1 MSTAL
6 SLTKLPSQSK
16 SAPATRLKLTE
27 LRIANLSN
35 PQVGVAYIYD
45 TVTPSLAIRVTSAGA
60 RSFVIVKKIRG
71 RAQRITLGRFPGLR
85 LDDARQAARTIAGE
99 IAKGDDP
106 VALRRAAR
114 ARKMKLADLWPS
126 YLSHLKQRNRTWRR
140 DKQRW
145 ESEVSPALGKKA
157 LAEITRSDCQG
168 LIDRIGADR
177 PIAANRVAAFLAAFL
192 NFAVRSD
199 RLAVNPAKG
208 LIRFQETSRTRV
220 LKSDELENL
229 LKALEEEGE
238 PWASVFLMLLFT
250 GARRGSII
258 SMRWEDIDLG
268 AAVWTIP
275 AQVAKNK
282 TATPIP
288 LTEPALNLLRQQL
301 VRSAGE
307 PWVFPSAIGRGHVV
321 GLPKAWARVLR
332 RAGIKNL
339 RIHDIRRSVGTA
351 MARTGASP
359 HLIATGL
366 GHRSIASAKAYVRL
380 AGEDARKALGDAV
393 ASLTLV
399 GPSNV

>member
-1 MSTAL
+1 MNTVL
-6 SLTKLPSQSK
+6 SLTRLPSRSK
-16 SAPATRLKLTE
+16 PMPVRRVKLTE
-27 LRIANLSN
+27 LRIANLTK
-35 PQVGVAYIYD
+35 PQLGVAYIYD
-45 TVTPSLAIRVTSAGA
+45 TVTPSLAIRVTPAGG
-60 RSFVIVKKIRG
+60 RSFVVVKKING
-71 RAQRITLGRFPGLR
+71 QTQRITLGRFPGLR

-114 ARKMKLADLWPS
+114 ARKIKLADLWPS

-145 ESEVSPALGKKA
+145 EDEVGPALGNKA
-157 LAEITRSDCQG
+157 LADITRGDCQT
-168 LIDRIGADR
+168 LVDRIGADH
-177 PIAANRVAAFLAAFL
+177 PIAANRIAAFLSALL

-199 RLAVNPAKG
+199 RLAVNPANG
-208 LIRFQETSRTRV
+208 LIRYQETSRSRV
-220 LKSDELENL
+220 LKSDELQNL
-229 LKALEEEGE
+229 LSSIETEGE

-250 GARRGSII
+250 GARRGSVI

-268 AAVWTIP
+268 AVIWTIP

-288 LTEPALNLLRQQL
+288 LTEPAVRLLRQRL
-301 VRSAGE
+301 ERSAGE
-307 PWVFPSAIGRGHVV
+307 PWVFPSPIGGSHLV

-366 GHRSIASAKAYVRL
+366 GHRSIASARAYVRL
-380 AGEDARKALGDAV
+380 AGEDARQALGDAV
-393 ASLTLV
+393 ASLTSV
-399 GPSNV
+399 RPGNV

>member
-1 MSTAL
+1 M
-6 SLTKLPSQSK
+6 PV
-16 SAPATRLKLTE
+16 RRVKLTE
-27 LRIANLSN
+27 LRIANLTK
-35 PQVGVAYIYD
+35 PQLGVAYIYD
-45 TVTPSLAIRVTSAGA
+45 TVTPSLAIRVTPAGG
-60 RSFVIVKKIRG
+60 RSFVVVKKING
-71 RAQRITLGRFPGLR
+71 QTQRITLGRFPGLR

-114 ARKMKLADLWPS
+114 ARKIKLADLWPS

-145 ESEVSPALGKKA
+145 EDEVGPALGNKA
-157 LAEITRSDCQG
+157 LADITRGDCQT
-168 LIDRIGADR
+168 LVDRIGADH
-177 PIAANRVAAFLAAFL
+177 PIAANRIAAFLSALL

-199 RLAVNPAKG
+199 RLAVNPANG
-208 LIRFQETSRTRV
+208 LIRYQETSRSRV
-220 LKSDELENL
+220 LKSDELQNL
-229 LKALEEEGE
+229 LSSIETEGE

-250 GARRGSII
+250 GARRGSVI

-268 AAVWTIP
+268 AAIWTIP

-288 LTEPALNLLRQQL
+288 LTEPAVRLLRQRL
-301 VRSAGE
+301 ERSAGE
-307 PWVFPSAIGRGHVV
+307 PWVFPSAIGGGHLV

-366 GHRSIASAKAYVRL
+366 GHRSIASARAYVRL
-380 AGEDARKALGDAV
+380 AGEDARQALDDAV
-393 ASLTLV
+393 ASLTSV
-399 GPSNV
+399 RPRNV